1 MQSGG
6 GAPQRCFPA
15 AVQLDDR
22 ASFERANL
30 HVFQMLGAREW
41 LHFLLSFGSE
51 PVLGVLLG
59 TCLTRPKTSRNTH
72 TRKGKRSHLK
82 KGHLLIFA
90 SLGSSY
96 TTEKSN
102 KKLSFEESI
111 FFFFRF
117 LDFLKL
123 DFVLVSFTDDPL
135 AAHDKTGH
143 SEKSI
148 FLTDDQFAAKVD
160 FTEMGLFMLQTK
172 NMIEKRGLFG

>member
-1 MQSGG
+1 MISLTCDKK
-6 GAPQRCFPA
+6 R
-15 AVQLDDR
+15 
-22 ASFERANL
+22 S
-30 HVFQMLGAREW
+30 
-41 LHFLLSFGSE
+41 FLL
-51 PVLGVLLG
+51 
-59 TCLTRPKTSRNTH
+59 
-72 TRKGKRSHLK
+72 
-82 KGHLLIFA
+82 
-90 SLGSSY
+90 LGSSY

-111 FFFFRF
+111 LFFFRF